1 MLPSCIKY
9 NSQVDIKL
17 TINPYDISIDFF
29 VMVYVSFFAL
39 VAQKFSE
46 LTILEIRCQ
55 EYSGN

>member
-55 EYSGN
+55 EI